1 MMTPPIF
8 QTCAGNAAVTA
19 LLGTG
24 PTRLF
29 PFGEAPQDVTL
40 PYAVWQTI
48 GGQPENFLG
57 QSPDIDEF
65 MLQVDVYADDVAGA
79 REVARALRDAIQ
91 GHAHIVGWRGESRD
105 DDTNHYRYS
114 FDVDW
119 WVSR

>member
-1 MMTPPIF
+1 MTPPIF
-8 QTCAGNAAVTA
+8 QVCAANAAVTA

-29 PFGEAPQDVTL
+29 PFGEASQDVAL
-40 PYAVWQTI
+40 PYAVWQI
-48 GGQPENFLG
+48 VGGQPENFLG
-57 QSPDIDEF
+57 QAPDIDSV

-91 GHAHIVGWRGESRD
+91 GHAHIVAWRGESRD

-114 FDVDW
+114 FDIEW
-119 WVSR
+119 WVQR